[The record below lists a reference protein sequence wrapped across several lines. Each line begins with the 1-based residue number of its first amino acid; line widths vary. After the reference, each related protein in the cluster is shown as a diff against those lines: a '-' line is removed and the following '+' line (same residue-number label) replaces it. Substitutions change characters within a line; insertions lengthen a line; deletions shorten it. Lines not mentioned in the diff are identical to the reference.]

1 MGALGDDDE
10 DQNEEGAI
18 VSDPTSFWNA
28 RYAESGF
35 AYGDQPNDFLR
46 EVANRIT
53 TGPVLCLA
61 EGEGRNAVYLA
72 TRGHDVTAVDLSAT
86 GLAKAEA
93 LARSRGVSIRTAVA
107 DLDTYVIQPGAWAAI
122 VSIWAHVPESLRA
135 RIHHASVAGLRPH
148 GVFVLEAYTPAQLAL
163 GTGGPKD
170 VSLLVDPDA
179 LRTELAGLDLVRFET
194 ITREVHEGPYHDG
207 QSAVVRVL
215 GVRR

>member
-1 MGALGDDDE
+1 M
-10 DQNEEGAI
+10 
-18 VSDPTSFWNA
+18 SDPKAFWNA
-28 RYAESGF
+28 RYAEPGF
-35 AYGDQPNDFLR
+35 AYGFEPNDFLR
-46 EVANRIT
+46 EVADRIP

-93 LARSRGVSIRTAVA
+93 LARARGVTIKTIVA
-107 DLDTYVIQPGAWAAI
+107 DLAEYVIEPGAWAAI
-122 VSIWAHVPESLRA
+122 VSIWAHLPEALRA
-135 RIHHASVAGLRPH
+135 RVHRASVAGLRPH

-170 VSLLVDPDA
+170 ASLLVDPDDVRA
-179 LRTELAGLDLVRFET
+179 ELASLDLVRFEV

-207 QSAVVRVL
+207 MSAVVRAL

>member
-1 MGALGDDDE
+1 M
-10 DQNEEGAI
+10 
-18 VSDPTSFWNA
+18 SDPTSFWNA

-46 EVANRIT
+46 EVANRIP

-93 LARSRGVSIRTAVA
+93 LARSRGVSIRTVVA
-107 DLDTYVIQPGAWAAI
+107 DLDAYVIQPGAWAAI

-135 RIHHASVAGLRPH
+135 RIHRAAVAGLRPH
-148 GVFVLEAYTPAQLAL
+148 GVFVVEAYTPAQLAL

-170 VSLLVDPDA
+170 ASLLVDPDD
-179 LRTELAGLDLVRFET
+179 LRRELAGLELVRFES

-215 GVRR
+215 GERRELA